1 MGTVVVHV
9 CCVVVQF
16 DARTVVCGEAPPP
29 PRTRVVKALVTKSLL
44 YLVLTNS
51 YLLTYGGRV
60 VHLLY
65 FWVGINPLLGWGW
78 SRPSTKRKARYSLV
92 SGARLQ
98 KPTTGAGRRI
108 ATSIPHSVPPL
119 VAVV

>member
-1 MGTVVVHV
+1 M
-9 CCVVVQF
+9 
-16 DARTVVCGEAPPP
+16 CGEAPPP

-65 FWVGINPLLGWGW
+65 FWVGIIGVGMVT
-78 SRPSTKRKARYSLV
+78 SFHKRTKRKARYSLV